1 MWRVWILMIKELR
14 LCHNPDFIIQLYL
27 LSIMHPWPFSK
38 SKFNLKSDRVNLVAP
53 ASPIEC
59 LLHLP
64 NVWAIQSGTEKVDP
78 ARTFKCTT
86 AVRGVLGNVLQLTGL
101 KFVQLRHSLGPTL
114 PAVTPGFNKC
124 INIHR
129 ITKKWW
135 DFIIKRRL
143 YWIHIVFFLKFL
155 WFLSAVNLFLSL
167 S

>member
-1 MWRVWILMIKELR
+1 MNMWLENLGKQGKKLIYSTLTQFQGCHASPDPSVKVNSTKSLTSSTLLHR
-14 LCHNPDFIIQLYL
+14 LVL
-27 LSIMHPWPFSK
+27 LSVCFIYPMSGRYSTIWNRKGWPG
-38 SKFNLKSDRVNLVAP
+38 SD
-53 ASPIEC
+53 
-59 LLHLP
+59 
-64 NVWAIQSGTEKVDP
+64 IQM
-78 ARTFKCTT
+78 F
-86 AVRGVLGNVLQLTGL
+86 GNVLQLTGL

-129 ITKKWW
+129 ITNKWW

-155 WFLSAVNLFLSL
+155 WFPSAVNLFLSL

>member
-1 MWRVWILMIKELR
+1 MYCPDSWYIFASISRTSDPSIK
-14 LCHNPDFIIQLYL
+14 
-27 LSIMHPWPFSK
+27 
-38 SKFNLKSDRVNLVAP
+38 VNSTWSLT
-53 ASPIEC
+53 AST
-59 LLHLP
+59 LLHRL
-64 NVWAIQSGTEKVDP
+64 VYWVSASFTQCLGDTVQSGTGKVDP

-114 PAVTPGFNKC
+114 PAVTPTFNKC

-129 ITKKWW
+129 ITNKWW

-155 WFLSAVNLFLSL
+155 WFPAAVNLFLSL